1 MAANKV
7 WGLGENMCRND
18 FVRRLLFKHLIQS
31 VMAYG
36 VELWKEREE
45 LEKIWMDY
53 GRWIFRLDFCMPGYM
68 ITRELN
74 ISRLRVGWGIRARRY
89 KGK

>member
-18 FVRRLLFKHLIQS
+18 FVRLLFKHLIQS

-53 GRWIFRLDFCMPGYM
+53 VRWIFRLDFCMPGYM

-89 KGK
+89 EGK

>member
-53 GRWIFRLDFCMPGYM
+53 VRWIFRLDFCMPGYM

-89 KGK
+89 EGK